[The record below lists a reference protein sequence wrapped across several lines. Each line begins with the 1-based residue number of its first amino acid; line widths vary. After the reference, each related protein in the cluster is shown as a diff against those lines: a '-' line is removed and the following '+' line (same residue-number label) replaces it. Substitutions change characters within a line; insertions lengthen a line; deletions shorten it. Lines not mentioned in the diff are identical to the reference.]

1 MKRDSRCTL
10 TIRQEQDSSGRPAL
24 CINLSSGVPIYRQLI
39 EQVKYRIATGVLKP
53 HDELPSVRALAGQY
67 LINPNTVMRAY
78 LELERDEVI
87 YKKRSVGTYVAEK
100 DVSMSQEEKF
110 KIVRQLLDK
119 TLVQAAELGLSP
131 VDMQQVFQERLDQF
145 GKEESESI

>member
-1 MKRDSRCTL
+1 M
-10 TIRQEQDSSGRPAL
+10 
-24 CINLSSGVPIYRQLI
+24 CIDLSSGVPIYRQLI
-39 EQVKYRIATGVLKP
+39 EQVKYQIATGVLKP

-78 LELERDEVI
+78 LELERDGVI

-110 KIVRQLLDK
+110 KIVRQLFDK
-119 TLVQAAELGLSP
+119 TLVSG
-131 VDMQQVFQERLDQF
+131 R
-145 GKEESESI
+145 

>member
-1 MKRDSRCTL
+1 M
-10 TIRQEQDSSGRPAL
+10 
-24 CINLSSGVPIYRQLI
+24 CIDLSSGVPIYRQLI
-39 EQVKYRIATGVLKP
+39 EQVKYQIATGVLKP

-78 LELERDEVI
+78 LELERDGVI

-100 DVSMSQEEKF
+100 DASMSQEEKF

>member
-1 MKRDSRCTL
+1 M
-10 TIRQEQDSSGRPAL
+10 
-24 CINLSSGVPIYRQLI
+24 CIDLSSGVPIYRQLI
-39 EQVKYRIATGVLKP
+39 EQVKYQIATGVLKP

-78 LELERDEVI
+78 LELERDGVI

-100 DVSMSQEEKF
+100 DVSMSQKEKF
-110 KIVRQLLDK
+110 EIVRQLLDK

>member
-1 MKRDSRCTL
+1 M
-10 TIRQEQDSSGRPAL
+10 
-24 CINLSSGVPIYRQLI
+24 CIDLSSGVPIYRQLI
-39 EQVKYRIATGVLKP
+39 EQVKYQIATGVLKP

-78 LELERDEVI
+78 LELERDGVI

-119 TLVQAAELGLSP
+119 TLAQAAELGLSP